1 MKIWAIGGTARRSAI
16 VAALAVTIPACGP
29 ASDDGAAPSVPHI
42 RSSRAL
48 GTTRGPNGERPTP
61 TSALRLSSSEV
72 DKVRAGH
79 HTAALVWHESS
90 DFTSAVD
97 VGVRDEFSMLGINVV
112 AETSANFDAAKQKSD
127 VETVQA
133 KRPSVLLT
141 LPVDPVVTASAY
153 QAAARQ
159 GTKIVLLSSVPEGMK
174 YGRDYVNLVTDD
186 LFQMGK
192 RAADALAAAI
202 GGKGKIAYF
211 FHDANHYV
219 TNQRDQAFLSTI
231 TGNYPDID
239 VVAKSGI
246 ADPNRAQDIA
256 TATLLKHPDL
266 AGAYVMFAQ
275 PPGEGVLAALRAN
288 GATKTKLV
296 TLDLDEPLALDMA
309 RGGQTFALVIDRAYD
324 VGRAMARSAA
334 YGLLGKRA
342 PPFVI
347 VPALTI
353 TRSNLVQGYRASLHR
368 SPPASVMKA
377 PVQLPRQQSSASC
390 KAPPVSQ
397 ALAIHRLRASVSGAG
412 KVEAGGDVQGGRDRQ
427 VHQPQADDDVQQPEG
442 LLAHVGRLP
451 PVGTHLDAELEAGEE
466 LGHVHQRQPG
476 EQQADRPG
484 TGAEEHRQAQHRD
497 DDERDRH
504 EPVGSGVGALQ
515 PVPAQREP
523 VDAVGAEGQGGHV
536 EGLVAGEDGEPGQS
550 DEQKDPH

>member
-112 AETSANFDAAKQKSD
+112 AETSANFDAAKQKAD

-159 GTKIVLLSSVPEGMK
+159 GTKIVLLSSVPQGMT

-377 PVQLPRQQSSASC
+377 L
-390 KAPPVSQ
+390 
-397 ALAIHRLRASVSGAG
+397 G
-412 KVEAGGDVQGGRDRQ
+412 K
-427 VHQPQADDDVQQPEG
+427 
-442 LLAHVGRLP
+442 
-451 PVGTHLDAELEAGEE
+451 
-466 LGHVHQRQPG
+466 
-476 EQQADRPG
+476 
-484 TGAEEHRQAQHRD
+484 
-497 DDERDRH
+497 
-504 EPVGSGVGALQ
+504 
-515 PVPAQREP
+515 
-523 VDAVGAEGQGGHV
+523 
-536 EGLVAGEDGEPGQS
+536 
-550 DEQKDPH
+550 

>member
-1 MKIWAIGGTARRSAI
+1 MMISAIGRMGRSSAI
-16 VAALAVTIPACGP
+16 VAALAVTIGACGP
-29 ASDDGAAPSVPHI
+29 ASDDGAAPGVPRI
-42 RSSRAL
+42 KSSRAL
-48 GTTRGPNGERPTP
+48 GTTRGPNGESPTP
-61 TSALRLSSSEV
+61 NTALRLSSREV
-72 DKVRAGH
+72 AKVRAGRY
-79 HTAALVWHESS
+79 TAALVWHEGS
-90 DFTSAVD
+90 DFTGAVD
-97 VGVRDEFSMLGINVV
+97 AGVRDEFSVLGIRVV

-153 QAAARQ
+153 RAAARQ
-159 GTKIVLLSSVPEGMK
+159 GTKIVLLSSVPQGMT

-186 LFQMGK
+186 LFQVGK

-239 VVAKSGI
+239 VVAKRGI
-246 ADPNRAQDIA
+246 ADPNRAQDVA
-256 TATLLKHPDL
+256 AATLLKHPDL

-275 PPGEGVLAALRAN
+275 PPGEGVLAALRAAGN
-288 GATKTKLV
+288 TNMVLV

-309 RGGQTFALVIDRAYD
+309 RGGQTFALIVDRAYD
-324 VGRAMARSAA
+324 LGRAMARSAA

-353 TRSNLVQGYRASLHR
+353 TRSNLVQGYRASLRR

-377 PVQLPRQQSSASC
+377 L
-390 KAPPVSQ
+390 
-397 ALAIHRLRASVSGAG
+397 G
-412 KVEAGGDVQGGRDRQ
+412 K
-427 VHQPQADDDVQQPEG
+427 
-442 LLAHVGRLP
+442 
-451 PVGTHLDAELEAGEE
+451 
-466 LGHVHQRQPG
+466 
-476 EQQADRPG
+476 
-484 TGAEEHRQAQHRD
+484 
-497 DDERDRH
+497 
-504 EPVGSGVGALQ
+504 
-515 PVPAQREP
+515 
-523 VDAVGAEGQGGHV
+523 
-536 EGLVAGEDGEPGQS
+536 
-550 DEQKDPH
+550 

>member
-1 MKIWAIGGTARRSAI
+1 MKISAIGRTGRRSAI
-16 VAALAVTIPACGP
+16 VAALAVMIPACGP
-29 ASDDGAAPSVPHI
+29 ASDDGAAPSVPRI
-42 RSSRAL
+42 KSSRAL

-61 TSALRLSSSEV
+61 NSALRLSSSEV
-72 DKVRAGH
+72 AKVRAGRY
-79 HTAALVWHESS
+79 TAALVWHEGS
-90 DFTSAVD
+90 DFTAAVD
-97 VGVRDEFSMLGINVV
+97 AGVRDEFSVLGIRVV
-112 AETSANFDAAKQKSD
+112 AETSANFDAAKQKAD

-159 GTKIVLLSSVPEGMK
+159 GTKIVLLSSVPQGMT

-192 RAADALAAAI
+192 RAADALAAAM

-239 VVAKSGI
+239 VVAKRGI
-246 ADPNRAQDIA
+246 ADPNRAQDVA
-256 TATLLKHPDL
+256 AATLLKHPDL

-275 PPGEGVLAALRAN
+275 PPGEGVLAALRAAGN
-288 GATKTKLV
+288 TKMKLV

-309 RGGQTFALVIDRAYD
+309 RGGQTFALIVDRAYD
-324 VGRAMARSAA
+324 LGRAMARSAA

-353 TRSNLVQGYRASLHR
+353 TRSNLVQGYRVSLHR

-377 PVQLPRQQSSASC
+377 L
-390 KAPPVSQ
+390 
-397 ALAIHRLRASVSGAG
+397 G
-412 KVEAGGDVQGGRDRQ
+412 K
-427 VHQPQADDDVQQPEG
+427 
-442 LLAHVGRLP
+442 
-451 PVGTHLDAELEAGEE
+451 
-466 LGHVHQRQPG
+466 
-476 EQQADRPG
+476 
-484 TGAEEHRQAQHRD
+484 
-497 DDERDRH
+497 
-504 EPVGSGVGALQ
+504 
-515 PVPAQREP
+515 
-523 VDAVGAEGQGGHV
+523 
-536 EGLVAGEDGEPGQS
+536 
-550 DEQKDPH
+550 

>member
-1 MKIWAIGGTARRSAI
+1 MKISAIGRTGRRSAI

-29 ASDDGAAPSVPHI
+29 ASDDGAAPSVPRI
-42 RSSRAL
+42 KSSRAL
-48 GTTRGPNGERPTP
+48 DTTRGPNGERPTP
-61 TSALRLSSSEV
+61 NSALRLSSSEV
-72 DKVRAGH
+72 AKVRAGR
-79 HTAALVWHESS
+79 HTAALVWHEGS
-90 DFTSAVD
+90 DFTGAVD
-97 VGVRDEFSMLGINVV
+97 AGVRDEFSVLGIRVV
-112 AETSANFDAAKQKSD
+112 AETSANFDAAKQKAD

-133 KRPSVLLT
+133 KQPSVLLT

-159 GTKIVLLSSVPEGMK
+159 GTKIVLLSSVPQGMT

-219 TNQRDQAFLSTI
+219 TNQRDQAFLRTI

-239 VVAKSGI
+239 VVAKRGI
-246 ADPNRAQDIA
+246 ADPNRAQDVA
-256 TATLLKHPDL
+256 AATLLKHPDL

-275 PPGEGVLAALRAN
+275 PPGEGVLAALRAAGN
-288 GATKTKLV
+288 TKMKLV

-309 RGGQTFALVIDRAYD
+309 RGGQTFALIVDRAYD
-324 VGRAMARSAA
+324 LGRAMARSAA

-377 PVQLPRQQSSASC
+377 L
-390 KAPPVSQ
+390 
-397 ALAIHRLRASVSGAG
+397 G
-412 KVEAGGDVQGGRDRQ
+412 K
-427 VHQPQADDDVQQPEG
+427 
-442 LLAHVGRLP
+442 
-451 PVGTHLDAELEAGEE
+451 
-466 LGHVHQRQPG
+466 
-476 EQQADRPG
+476 
-484 TGAEEHRQAQHRD
+484 
-497 DDERDRH
+497 
-504 EPVGSGVGALQ
+504 
-515 PVPAQREP
+515 
-523 VDAVGAEGQGGHV
+523 
-536 EGLVAGEDGEPGQS
+536 
-550 DEQKDPH
+550 

>member
-1 MKIWAIGGTARRSAI
+1 MKISAIGRTGRRSAI

-29 ASDDGAAPSVPHI
+29 ASDDGAAPSVPRI
-42 RSSRAL
+42 KSSTAL

-61 TSALRLSSSEV
+61 NSALRLSSNETA
-72 DKVRAGH
+72 KVRAGRY
-79 HTAALVWHESS
+79 TAALVWHEGS
-90 DFTSAVD
+90 DFTGAVD
-97 VGVRDEFSMLGINVV
+97 AGVRDEFSVLGIRVV
-112 AETSANFDAAKQKSD
+112 AETSANFDAAKQKAD

-159 GTKIVLLSSVPEGMK
+159 GTKIVLLSSVPQGMT

-239 VVAKSGI
+239 VVAKRGI
-246 ADPNRAQDIA
+246 ADPNRAQDVA
-256 TATLLKHPDL
+256 AATLLKHPDL

-275 PPGEGVLAALRAN
+275 PPGEGVLAALRAAGN
-288 GATKTKLV
+288 TKMKLV

-309 RGGQTFALVIDRAYD
+309 RGGQTFALIVDLAYD
-324 VGRAMARSAA
+324 LGRAMARSAA

-342 PPFVI
+342 PPFVT

-353 TRSNLVQGYRASLHR
+353 TRSNLVQGYRVSLHR

-377 PVQLPRQQSSASC
+377 L
-390 KAPPVSQ
+390 
-397 ALAIHRLRASVSGAG
+397 G
-412 KVEAGGDVQGGRDRQ
+412 K
-427 VHQPQADDDVQQPEG
+427 
-442 LLAHVGRLP
+442 
-451 PVGTHLDAELEAGEE
+451 
-466 LGHVHQRQPG
+466 
-476 EQQADRPG
+476 
-484 TGAEEHRQAQHRD
+484 
-497 DDERDRH
+497 
-504 EPVGSGVGALQ
+504 
-515 PVPAQREP
+515 
-523 VDAVGAEGQGGHV
+523 
-536 EGLVAGEDGEPGQS
+536 
-550 DEQKDPH
+550 

>member
-1 MKIWAIGGTARRSAI
+1 MKISAIGRTGRRSAI

-29 ASDDGAAPSVPHI
+29 ASDDGAAPSVPRI
-42 RSSRAL
+42 KSSRAL

-61 TSALRLSSSEV
+61 NSALRLSSNEIA
-72 DKVRAGH
+72 KVRAGRY
-79 HTAALVWHESS
+79 TAALVWHEGS
-90 DFTSAVD
+90 DFTGAVD
-97 VGVRDEFSMLGINVV
+97 AGVRDEFSVLGIRVV
-112 AETSANFDAAKQKSD
+112 AETSANFDAAKQKAD

-159 GTKIVLLSSVPEGMK
+159 GTKIVLLSSVPQGMT

-239 VVAKSGI
+239 VVAKRGI
-246 ADPNRAQDIA
+246 ADPNRAQDVA
-256 TATLLKHPDL
+256 AATLLQHPDL

-275 PPGEGVLAALRAN
+275 PPGEGVLAALRAAGN
-288 GATKTKLV
+288 TKMKLV

-309 RGGQTFALVIDRAYD
+309 RGGQTFALIVDRAYD
-324 VGRAMARSAA
+324 LGRAMARSAA

-353 TRSNLVQGYRASLHR
+353 TRSNLVQGYRESLHR
-368 SPPASVMKA
+368 SPPPGVMKA
-377 PVQLPRQQSSASC
+377 L
-390 KAPPVSQ
+390 
-397 ALAIHRLRASVSGAG
+397 G
-412 KVEAGGDVQGGRDRQ
+412 K
-427 VHQPQADDDVQQPEG
+427 
-442 LLAHVGRLP
+442 
-451 PVGTHLDAELEAGEE
+451 
-466 LGHVHQRQPG
+466 
-476 EQQADRPG
+476 
-484 TGAEEHRQAQHRD
+484 
-497 DDERDRH
+497 
-504 EPVGSGVGALQ
+504 
-515 PVPAQREP
+515 
-523 VDAVGAEGQGGHV
+523 
-536 EGLVAGEDGEPGQS
+536 
-550 DEQKDPH
+550 

>member
-1 MKIWAIGGTARRSAI
+1 MKISAIGRTGRRSAI
-16 VAALAVTIPACGP
+16 VAALAVIIAACGP
-29 ASDDGAAPSVPHI
+29 ASDDGAAPSVPRI
-42 RSSRAL
+42 KSSRAL

-61 TSALRLSSSEV
+61 NSALRLSSNEIA
-72 DKVRAGH
+72 KVREGRY
-79 HTAALVWHESS
+79 TAALVWHEGS
-90 DFTSAVD
+90 DFTGAVD
-97 VGVRDEFSMLGINVV
+97 AGVRDEFSVLGIRVV
-112 AETSANFDAAKQKSD
+112 AETSANFDAAKQKAD

-159 GTKIVLLSSVPEGMK
+159 GTKIVLLSSVPQGMT

-192 RAADALAAAI
+192 RAADALAAAM

-239 VVAKSGI
+239 VVAKHGI
-246 ADPNRAQDIA
+246 ADPNRAQDVA
-256 TATLLKHPDL
+256 AATLLQHPDL

-275 PPGEGVLAALRAN
+275 PPGEGVLAALRAAGN
-288 GATKTKLV
+288 TKMKLV

-309 RGGQTFALVIDRAYD
+309 RGGQTFALIVDRAYD
-324 VGRAMARSAA
+324 LGRAMARSAA

-353 TRSNLVQGYRASLHR
+353 TRSNLVQGYRVSLHR

-377 PVQLPRQQSSASC
+377 L
-390 KAPPVSQ
+390 
-397 ALAIHRLRASVSGAG
+397 G
-412 KVEAGGDVQGGRDRQ
+412 K
-427 VHQPQADDDVQQPEG
+427 
-442 LLAHVGRLP
+442 
-451 PVGTHLDAELEAGEE
+451 
-466 LGHVHQRQPG
+466 
-476 EQQADRPG
+476 
-484 TGAEEHRQAQHRD
+484 
-497 DDERDRH
+497 
-504 EPVGSGVGALQ
+504 
-515 PVPAQREP
+515 
-523 VDAVGAEGQGGHV
+523 
-536 EGLVAGEDGEPGQS
+536 
-550 DEQKDPH
+550 

>member
-1 MKIWAIGGTARRSAI
+1 MKISAIGRTGRRSAI
-16 VAALAVTIPACGP
+16 VAALAVTIGACGP
-29 ASDDGAAPSVPHI
+29 ASDDGAAPSVPRI
-42 RSSRAL
+42 KSSRAL

-61 TSALRLSSSEV
+61 NSALRLSSNEIA
-72 DKVRAGH
+72 KVRAGRY
-79 HTAALVWHESS
+79 TAALVWHDGS
-90 DFTSAVD
+90 DFTGAVD
-97 VGVRDEFSMLGINVV
+97 AGVRDEFSMLGIKVV
-112 AETSANFDAAKQKSD
+112 AETSANFDAAKQKAD

-141 LPVDPVVTASAY
+141 LPVDPVVTASAF

-159 GTKIVLLSSVPEGMK
+159 GTKIVLLSSVPQGMM

-239 VVAKSGI
+239 VVAKRGI
-246 ADPNRAQDIA
+246 ADPNRAQDVA
-256 TATLLKHPDL
+256 AATLLQHPDL

-275 PPGEGVLAALRAN
+275 PPGEGVLAAVRAAGN
-288 GATKTKLV
+288 TKMMLV

-309 RGGQTFALVIDRAYD
+309 RGGQTFALIVDRAYD
-324 VGRAMARSAA
+324 LGRAMARSAA

-353 TRSNLVQGYRASLHR
+353 TRSNLVQGYRVSLHR

-377 PVQLPRQQSSASC
+377 L
-390 KAPPVSQ
+390 
-397 ALAIHRLRASVSGAG
+397 G
-412 KVEAGGDVQGGRDRQ
+412 K
-427 VHQPQADDDVQQPEG
+427 
-442 LLAHVGRLP
+442 
-451 PVGTHLDAELEAGEE
+451 
-466 LGHVHQRQPG
+466 
-476 EQQADRPG
+476 
-484 TGAEEHRQAQHRD
+484 
-497 DDERDRH
+497 
-504 EPVGSGVGALQ
+504 
-515 PVPAQREP
+515 
-523 VDAVGAEGQGGHV
+523 
-536 EGLVAGEDGEPGQS
+536 
-550 DEQKDPH
+550 

>member
-29 ASDDGAAPSVPHI
+29 ASDDRAAPSVPRI
-42 RSSRAL
+42 KSSKAL

-61 TSALRLSSSEV
+61 TSALRLSSSEIA
-72 DKVRAGH
+72 KVRAGRY
-79 HTAALVWHESS
+79 TAALVWHEGSG
-90 DFTSAVD
+90 FTSAVD
-97 VGVRDEFSMLGINVV
+97 AGVRDEFSVLGIKVV
-112 AETSANFDAAKQKSD
+112 AETSANFDAARQKSD

-153 QAAARQ
+153 KAAARQ
-159 GTKIVLLSSVPEGMK
+159 GTKIVLLSSVPQGMK

-219 TNQRDQAFLSTI
+219 TNQRDQAFLRTI

-246 ADPNRAQDIA
+246 ADPNRAQEVA
-256 TATLLKHPDL
+256 TATLLEHPDL
-266 AGAYVMFAQ
+266 AGGYVMFAQ

-288 GATKTKLV
+288 GNRKTKLV

-309 RGGQTFALVIDRAYD
+309 RGGQTFALIVDRAYD
-324 VGRAMARSAA
+324 LGRAMAKSAA

-347 VPALTI
+347 GPALTI
-353 TRSNLVQGYRASLHR
+353 TRSNLLQGYRESLHR
-368 SPPASVMKA
+368 SPPASIVK
-377 PVQLPRQQSSASC
+377 
-390 KAPPVSQ
+390 
-397 ALAIHRLRASVSGAG
+397 ALAG
-412 KVEAGGDVQGGRDRQ
+412 
-427 VHQPQADDDVQQPEG
+427 
-442 LLAHVGRLP
+442 
-451 PVGTHLDAELEAGEE
+451 
-466 LGHVHQRQPG
+466 
-476 EQQADRPG
+476 
-484 TGAEEHRQAQHRD
+484 
-497 DDERDRH
+497 
-504 EPVGSGVGALQ
+504 
-515 PVPAQREP
+515 
-523 VDAVGAEGQGGHV
+523 
-536 EGLVAGEDGEPGQS
+536 
-550 DEQKDPH
+550 